1 MASKDHGLTPIELS
15 SFCSEIALML
25 GAGMPLYAGMEALE
39 KTYEDDA
46 HAALYRGVSETLTQ
60 TGSLRDALESA
71 HAFPTYLVEMCGVGE
86 RTGHLEDVMQGLSVY
101 YERESRIRQAVRS
114 AVTYPLVL
122 AVMMVLILLVLIL
135 KVMPVFR
142 AVLGS
147 MGVTMTETGRVM
159 MSVGTA
165 LGFALGLLVAII
177 RTIALPEKKKT
188 GSNVGVTLRRGLLR
202 LAQLLMNVY
211 IQVFRGTPM
220 IVQAV
225 VIYYG
230 AQYAGV
236 FMDTTFA
243 AIFIIS
249 INTGAYM
256 AEIIR
261 GGIVSV
267 DKGQFEAAH
276 AIGMTHWQT
285 MTTVVLPQAI
295 RNILP
300 SVGNELIVN
309 IKDSSVLNVI
319 SVSELFFQAK
329 SAAGTYYR
337 YFEVYFIIAV
347 IYLILTLSVSAILR
361 AVEKKMDGPDNYVIH
376 GSQSDSRAD
385 IKVSVE
391 NEKEAVKRWNV

>member
-1 MASKDHGLTPIELS
+1 MPTAST
-15 SFCSEIALML
+15 SFFGWVAFLLQKYGML
-25 GAGMPLYAGMEALE
+25 FLRGTGM
-39 KTYEDDA
+39 T
-46 HAALYRGVSETLTQ
+46 
-60 TGSLRDALESA
+60 
-71 HAFPTYLVEMCGVGE
+71 
-86 RTGHLEDVMQGLSVY
+86 
-101 YERESRIRQAVRS
+101 
-114 AVTYPLVL
+114 
-122 AVMMVLILLVLIL
+122 LLVAL
-135 KVMPVFR
+135 
-142 AVLGS
+142 
-147 MGVTMTETGRVM
+147 T
-159 MSVGTA
+159 GTA
-165 LGFALGLLVAII
+165 FGFIIGLLVAIVRATSPMPAHGH
-177 RTIALPEKKKT
+177 RTAAAAVRSALLKA
-188 GSNVGVTLRRGLLR
+188 V
-202 LAQLLMNVY
+202 QLLLAAY

-249 INTGAYM
+249 INIGAYM

-261 GGIVSV
+261 GGIFSV

-329 SAAGTYYR
+329 SAAGAYYR

-347 IYLILTLSVSAILR
+347 IYLILTLTVSRILR
-361 AVEKKMDGPDNYVIH
+361 FIEQKMDGPDNYVIH
-376 GSQSDSRAD
+376 GSQSDSRAE
-385 IKVSVE
+385 IVVSRENAEEVE
-391 NEKEAVKRWNV
+391 KRWNQ

>member
-1 MASKDHGLTPIELS
+1 MPTAST
-15 SFCSEIALML
+15 SFFGWVAFLLQKYGMLFLRGTGMTLLIAL
-25 GAGMPLYAGMEALE
+25 
-39 KTYEDDA
+39 
-46 HAALYRGVSETLTQ
+46 
-60 TGSLRDALESA
+60 TGTI
-71 HAFPTYLVEMCGVGE
+71 F
-86 RTGHLEDVMQGLSVY
+86 
-101 YERESRIRQAVRS
+101 
-114 AVTYPLVL
+114 
-122 AVMMVLILLVLIL
+122 
-135 KVMPVFR
+135 
-142 AVLGS
+142 
-147 MGVTMTETGRVM
+147 
-159 MSVGTA
+159 
-165 LGFALGLLVAII
+165 GFVIGLLVAIV
-177 RTIALPEKKKT
+177 RATSPMPTLGRRSAAAAVRDALLKA
-188 GSNVGVTLRRGLLR
+188 
-202 LAQLLMNVY
+202 AQLLLGAY

-230 AQYAGV
+230 AQYAGMY
-236 FMDTTFA
+236 MDTTFA

-261 GGIVSV
+261 GGVISI

-329 SAAGTYYR
+329 SAAGAYYR

-347 IYLILTLSVSAILR
+347 IYLILTLTVSRILR
-361 AVEKKMDGPDNYVIH
+361 FIEQKMDGPDNYVIH
-376 GSQSDSRAD
+376 GSQSDSRAE
-385 IKVSVE
+385 IVVSRENAEEVE
-391 NEKEAVKRWNV
+391 KRWNQ

>member
-1 MASKDHGLTPIELS
+1 MPTAST
-15 SFCSEIALML
+15 SFFGWVAFLLQKYGTLFLRGTGMTLLIAL
-25 GAGMPLYAGMEALE
+25 
-39 KTYEDDA
+39 
-46 HAALYRGVSETLTQ
+46 
-60 TGSLRDALESA
+60 TG
-71 HAFPTYLVEMCGVGE
+71 T
-86 RTGHLEDVMQGLSVY
+86 
-101 YERESRIRQAVRS
+101 
-114 AVTYPLVL
+114 
-122 AVMMVLILLVLIL
+122 
-135 KVMPVFR
+135 
-142 AVLGS
+142 VLGF
-147 MGVTMTETGRVM
+147 
-159 MSVGTA
+159 
-165 LGFALGLLVAII
+165 LIGLLVAIV
-177 RTIALPEKKKT
+177 RTIAMPR
-188 GSNVGVTLRRGLLR
+188 SRDPRRQSRAERVSLAVRRTLLR
-202 LAQLLMNVY
+202 AVQILMNVY

-230 AQYAGV
+230 AQYAGIY
-236 FMDTTFA
+236 MDTTFA

-300 SVGNELIVN
+300 SVGNEFIVN

-329 SAAGTYYR
+329 SAAGAYYR
-337 YFEVYFIIAV
+337 YFEVYFIIAC
-347 IYLILTLSVSAILR
+347 IYLVLTLSVSRIL
-361 AVEKKMDGPDNYVIH
+361 AWVERKMDGPDNYVIH
-376 GSQSDSRAD
+376 GSQSDSRAE
-385 IKVSVE
+385 IVVSVE
-391 NEKEAVKRWNV
+391 NEKEATKSWKA

>member
-1 MASKDHGLTPIELS
+1 MPTAST
-15 SFCSEIALML
+15 SFFGWVAFLL
-25 GAGMPLYAGMEALE
+25 QKY
-39 KTYEDDA
+39 
-46 HAALYRGVSETLTQ
+46 
-60 TGSLRDALESA
+60 GSLFLR
-71 HAFPTYLVEMCGVGE
+71 G
-86 RTGHLEDVMQGLSVY
+86 TGMTLL
-101 YERESRIRQAVRS
+101 I
-114 AVTYPLVL
+114 AVT
-122 AVMMVLILLVLIL
+122 
-135 KVMPVFR
+135 
-142 AVLGS
+142 
-147 MGVTMTETGRVM
+147 
-159 MSVGTA
+159 GTA
-165 LGFALGLLVAII
+165 LGFLIGLLVAIV
-177 RTIALPEKKKT
+177 RSFTPMAARGRRSVLA
-188 GSNVGVTLRRGLLR
+188 GVRGVLLR
-202 LAQLLMNVY
+202 VVQLLLGAY

-230 AQYAGV
+230 AQYAGMY
-236 FMDTTFA
+236 MDTTFA

-261 GGIVSV
+261 GGIFSI

-329 SAAGTYYR
+329 SAAGAYYR

-347 IYLILTLSVSAILR
+347 IYLILTLTVSRLLR
-361 AVEKKMDGPDNYVIH
+361 WLEKKMDGPDNYIIH
-376 GSQSDSRAD
+376 GSQSDSRAEIVVPLD
-385 IKVSVE
+385 NAQEVE
-391 NEKEAVKRWNV
+391 KRWNQ

>member
-1 MASKDHGLTPIELS
+1 MPTAST
-15 SFCSEIALML
+15 SFFGWVAFLLQKYGML
-25 GAGMPLYAGMEALE
+25 FLRGTGM
-39 KTYEDDA
+39 T
-46 HAALYRGVSETLTQ
+46 
-60 TGSLRDALESA
+60 
-71 HAFPTYLVEMCGVGE
+71 
-86 RTGHLEDVMQGLSVY
+86 
-101 YERESRIRQAVRS
+101 
-114 AVTYPLVL
+114 
-122 AVMMVLILLVLIL
+122 LLVAL
-135 KVMPVFR
+135 
-142 AVLGS
+142 
-147 MGVTMTETGRVM
+147 T
-159 MSVGTA
+159 GTA
-165 LGFALGLLVAII
+165 FGFIIGLLVAIVRATSPMPTHGH
-177 RTIALPEKKKT
+177 RTAAAAVR
-188 GSNVGVTLRRGLLR
+188 SVLLK
-202 LAQLLMNVY
+202 AVQLLLAAY

-261 GGIVSV
+261 GGIFSV

-329 SAAGTYYR
+329 SAAGAYYR

-347 IYLILTLSVSAILR
+347 IYLILTLTVSRVLR
-361 AVEKKMDGPDNYVIH
+361 FIEQKMDGPDNYVIH
-376 GSQSDSRAD
+376 GSQSDSRAE
-385 IKVSVE
+385 IVVSRENAEEVE
-391 NEKEAVKRWNV
+391 KRWNQ

>member
-1 MASKDHGLTPIELS
+1 MPTAST
-15 SFCSEIALML
+15 SFFGWVAFLLQKYGTLFLRGTGMTLLIAL
-25 GAGMPLYAGMEALE
+25 
-39 KTYEDDA
+39 
-46 HAALYRGVSETLTQ
+46 
-60 TGSLRDALESA
+60 TG
-71 HAFPTYLVEMCGVGE
+71 T
-86 RTGHLEDVMQGLSVY
+86 
-101 YERESRIRQAVRS
+101 I
-114 AVTYPLVL
+114 
-122 AVMMVLILLVLIL
+122 
-135 KVMPVFR
+135 
-142 AVLGS
+142 
-147 MGVTMTETGRVM
+147 
-159 MSVGTA
+159 
-165 LGFALGLLVAII
+165 LGFLIGLLVAIV
-177 RTIALPEKKKT
+177 RTIAMPR
-188 GSNVGVTLRRGLLR
+188 SRDPRRQSSAERVSLAVRRTLLR
-202 LAQLLMNVY
+202 AVQILMNVY

-230 AQYAGV
+230 AQYAGIY
-236 FMDTTFA
+236 MDTTFA

-300 SVGNELIVN
+300 SVGNEFIVN

-329 SAAGTYYR
+329 SAAGAYYR
-337 YFEVYFIIAV
+337 YFEVYFIIAC
-347 IYLILTLSVSAILR
+347 IYLVLTLSVSRIL
-361 AVEKKMDGPDNYVIH
+361 AWVERKMDGPDNYVIH
-376 GSQSDSRAD
+376 GSQSDSRAE
-385 IKVSVE
+385 IVVSVE
-391 NEKEAVKRWNV
+391 NEKEATKGWKA